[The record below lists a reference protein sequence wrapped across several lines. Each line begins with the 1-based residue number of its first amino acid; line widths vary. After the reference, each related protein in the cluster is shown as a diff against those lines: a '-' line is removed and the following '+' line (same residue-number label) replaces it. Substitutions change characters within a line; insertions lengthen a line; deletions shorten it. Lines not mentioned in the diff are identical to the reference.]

1 MEEFNTLATIYGKA
15 SVNFIRPEFQVV
27 YQKMPAEHP
36 LQESGDTVGAGHV
49 PVAPQSMAHPAVVP
63 REPAISPAPDGF
75 VADLL
80 GFDTPAAPP
89 VQASPPTAFSRASG
103 VTMTGDEYQSK
114 WAAISDADAIVST
127 VALSNVPATTGE
139 VESKLAGYSVV
150 TMASGEL
157 PTEFKFFLYAKE
169 AITGNMF
176 LIQSNIGK
184 AGEPLM
190 IVTVKVSSDAGSANQ
205 QQQVDHLIR
214 EIQKAL
220 G

>member
-1 MEEFNTLATIYGKA
+1 
-15 SVNFIRPEFQVV
+15 
-27 YQKMPAEHP
+27 MP
-36 LQESGDTVGAGHV
+36 
-49 PVAPQSMAHPAVVP
+49 HPAAGTH
-63 REPAISPAPDGF
+63 EPPLAPVSTLQGTDDL

-80 GFDTPAAPP
+80 GFSPVQAAPP
-89 VQASPPTAFSRASG
+89 VSFGLESG

-114 WAAISDADAIVST
+114 WASISDADAIVST
-127 VALSNVPATTGE
+127 VTLRNAPVTTGE
-139 VESKLAGYSVV
+139 VESQLASFSVA

-169 AITGNMF
+169 ASTGNLF

-184 AGEPLM
+184 TGEPLM
-190 IVTVKVSSDAGSANQ
+190 IVTVKVSSDTGNVDK
-205 QQQVDHLIR
+205 QQQVDNLIQ